1 MNRPWVKNLWR
12 HLRWP
17 MAIGVLCWLI
27 VPNLDGLRELVRQ
40 GVAWR
45 WIAAA
50 VACRF
55 LSLALTGYRWNMLL
69 AGQDIRPPKS
79 RVARMVGVG
88 YVCNFV
94 LPGTIGG
101 DVAKA
106 GLIAAETPTRRKRA
120 LATVPLD
127 RGLGMLAFVILGSIA
142 GLLRWT
148 TIPSPLLQTAVLL
161 MAGIS
166 ACGLISLAVVTCTG
180 IAPSITD
187 STKQDHATPLQKL
200 LQTVRQAIAML
211 RRARLTV
218 WLALLLGIVAHCC
231 LCSASYCCLMAFTAA
246 EMPFGWVDQLWLV
259 PSAEVPT
266 AFLSLPGGLGAREGA
281 LAYFYGEFAS
291 TPAQLDRFRDIGV
304 LVGGCY
310 SMVCI
315 CLAVGVAGVLMVTG
329 RTWSEDGAEPAFRLP
344 KKPV

>member
-12 HLRWP
+12 RLRWP
-17 MAIGVLCWLI
+17 LAIGVLCWLI
-27 VPNLDGLRELVRQ
+27 LPNLEGLRELVEQ

-50 VACRF
+50 VGFRF

-69 AGQDIRPPKS
+69 AGQEIRPPKS

-106 GLIAAETPTRRKRA
+106 GLIATETPTRRKRA

-166 ACGLISLAVVTCTG
+166 VGGLICLIVATGTG
-180 IAPSITD
+180 IAREPADLNPRHS
-187 STKQDHATPLQKL
+187 ATRLQKL
-200 LQTVRQAIAML
+200 LMTVRQAIAML
-211 RRARLTV
+211 RRGRVTV
-218 WLALLLGIVAHCC
+218 WLALLLGIVAHGC
-231 LCSASYCCLMAFTAA
+231 LCSASYCCLLAFTAA

-291 TPAQLDRFRDIGV
+291 GPAQLDRFRDVGV

-310 SMVCI
+310 SLVCI
-315 CLAVGVAGVLMVTG
+315 GLAVVVAGVLMVSG
-329 RTWSEDGAEPAFRLP
+329 RNWSADGSEPAFRLP